1 MHSVDGGCCF
11 PIYFRACSRN
21 ATGNGVHR
29 VRQRSDVDLVEKSAC
44 IESRQHLGHVVEGRD
59 CERCKG
65 RVHQVSNA
73 TCGTTM
79 MFRPASTEA
88 LKDAE
93 DAAVTRFST
102 TRPVASELSRKIL
115 TCAFELVVAC
125 IRLAVQFHEGLERN
139 GSSCTA
145 RLKPHEQSQPANQQ
159 QTCLAQR

>member
-1 MHSVDGGCCF
+1 M
-11 PIYFRACSRN
+11 
-21 ATGNGVHR
+21 
-29 VRQRSDVDLVEKSAC
+29 
-44 IESRQHLGHVVEGRD
+44 VEGRD

-115 TCAFELVVAC
+115 TCAFVLVVAC

-145 RLKPHEQSQPANQQ
+145 RQKPHEQSQPANQQ
-159 QTCLAQR
+159 QTCCKGNRIGRGNRSSVMTCVPKVEVYEPVSECALHQRVIGTLLGKCSTTDL